1 MAWLREF
8 STPPNDVHSYI
19 LTLTFTFLK
28 KVADTAFGD
37 RPRERA
43 RWAFRWLS
51 RLNEVIAKGLAT
63 QLIGQTQYLRQ
74 QVERLR

>member
-1 MAWLREF
+1 MSSVVPF
-8 STPPNDVHSYI
+8 VVTPTERMGPEA
-19 LTLTFTFLK
+19 FAFLK

-37 RPRERA
+37 EPRERA

-51 RLNEVIAKGLAT
+51 KQNEVIAKGLAT
-63 QLIGQTQYLRQ
+63 QLIGQTEHLRR

>member
-1 MAWLREF
+1 MF
-8 STPPNDVHSYI
+8 IQP
-19 LTLTFTFLK
+19 

-74 QVERLR
+74 QVERMR

>member
-1 MAWLREF
+1 MSIPQKCF
-8 STPPNDVHSYI
+8 SLPSI
-19 LTLTFTFLK
+19 RFLAFLFRV
-28 KVADTAFGD
+28 VADTAFGD

-74 QVERLR
+74 QVERMR

>member
-1 MAWLREF
+1 MIPTQARTGALGLRSE
-8 STPPNDVHSYI
+8 
-19 LTLTFTFLK
+19 L
-28 KVADTAFGD
+28 
-37 RPRERA
+37 PRERA

>member
-1 MAWLREF
+1 MVWLREF
-8 STPPNDVHSYI
+8 STPPNDVHSR
-19 LTLTFTFLK
+19 LGPAAFAFLK

-74 QVERLR
+74 QVERMR

>member
-1 MAWLREF
+1 MVIGESVNRVCGMVTRVF
-8 STPPNDVHSYI
+8 DPPQRCSSQP
-19 LTLTFTFLK
+19 K
-28 KVADTAFGD
+28 S
-37 RPRERA
+37 ERA

>member
-1 MAWLREF
+1 MFIPEMAY
-8 STPPNDVHSYI
+8 P
-19 LTLTFTFLK
+19 
-28 KVADTAFGD
+28 AFGD

-74 QVERLR
+74 QVERMR